1 MAPSGEV
8 VITYETLFELYRREK
23 IRDELQKLDPGF
35 FERALVYLKELKKTT
50 VEVTDDAIERNRSL
64 ALNIKKLLRDI
75 YSRRERKIINM
86 ALIKVVTPQSIIDTA
101 TLLEHEKLLFESL
114 CDVLKLKRLQV
125 LSQMENNEHLLLG
138 LGSGAGSIGHG
149 VNGLGSMPPLS
160 IPAPVSP
167 PPSTF
172 SPPPLAVH
180 PSENEE
186 LAKIRLQFREDQPK
200 FIGPNLEIYGPYM
213 SGDTAELPK
222 IIADIILETGKAVA
236 V

>member
-23 IRDELQKLDPGF
+23 NRDELQKLDPGF
-35 FERALVYLKELKKTT
+35 FERALIYLKELKKTT
-50 VEVTDDAIERNRSL
+50 VEVTDDALERNRSL

-75 YSRRERKIINM
+75 YGRRERKIINM

-125 LSQMENNEHLLLG
+125 LSQMENNEHPAFSLVSRASEFL
-138 LGSGAGSIGHG
+138 SS
-149 VNGLGSMPPLS
+149 PPVS
-160 IPAPVSP
+160 SVSP
-167 PPSTF
+167 PPIAPAPPALSPLPSASTVDAD
-172 SPPPLAVH
+172 L
-180 PSENEE
+180 E
-186 LAKIRLQFREDQPK
+186 KIRLQFREDQPK

-222 IIADIILETGKAVA
+222 IIADIILETGKAVM